1 MKYKIEI
8 TQEAEKDFENIFTYI
23 SETLCNKQAALRM
36 ISLLDKN
43 IRSLTD
49 MPNSYPKVKDMYLKK
64 MGLRFITVK
73 NYIVF
78 YTVEDEERKVYI
90 VRILYGKRNWV
101 KILQDD
107 FEV

>member
-23 SETLCNKQAALRM
+23 SETLCNKQAALR
-36 ISLLDKN
+36 

-78 YTVEDEERKVYI
+78 YTVEDEECKVYI